1 MVHQVVKPEKI
12 AATAAVLLEQSL
24 VVPGVFQREGIDQ
37 FKGADND
44 TINVVVEGI
53 LPYRSYGFR
62 NDRSTSIQF
71 DEYKERKIPVTFGGD
86 IYSGVRL
93 TDEQNDF
100 DLKGWTKLARKQ
112 TEAIG
117 SGLEAKA
124 IGHLLGQE
132 YSVTLAT
139 PESYAEA
146 GLMRRSLIQARAV
159 MNKLRAPGTRRVLLC
174 GTGWEQALLEDEKL
188 NLAQFVGTE
197 EAVSSL
203 REATIGRRY
212 GFDIVVAPELPSN
225 EAYAMV
231 ESAFIFATGAPTV
244 PQSVPFGATASHN
257 GVALTW
263 LRDYETEKRRDRSV
277 FNTYQ
282 GFRSVTDVL
291 AGVSKEGLVE
301 EGEHSHFVRAIK
313 LTLGG
318 ASSIPQLAAGTAAQK
333 ELAKFTGVHEIK
345 ALPELTPA
353 VLKADAGE

>member
-12 AATAAVLLEQSL
+12 AATAAVLLEQNL
-24 VVPGVFQREGIDQ
+24 VVPAVFQREGIDQ
-37 FKGADND
+37 FKGAEDD

-53 LPYRSYGFR
+53 LPFRKYGWR

-71 DEYKERKIPVTFGGD
+71 DEYKERKIAVTFGGD

-100 DLKGWTKLARKQ
+100 DLRGWTKLARKQ
-112 TEAIG
+112 TEALG
-117 SGLEAKA
+117 SGLEDEAVK
-124 IGHLLGQE
+124 HLTTQA
-132 YSVTLAT
+132 YSVVLAT
-139 PESYAEA
+139 PEDYAEA
-146 GLMRRSLIQARAV
+146 GLMRKSLIQARAV
-159 MNKLRAPGTRRVLLC
+159 MNKLRTPGSSRTLIV
-174 GTGWEQALLEDEKL
+174 GTNWEQALLEDEKL
-188 NLAQFVGTE
+188 NLAQFVGE
-197 EAVSSL
+197 DEAVSSL

-212 GFDIVVAPELPSN
+212 GFNIVVSQEIGSN
-225 EAYAMV
+225 DAYALGD
-231 ESAFIFATGAPTV
+231 SAFIFATGAPTV

-291 AGVSKEGLVE
+291 AGVSKEGTVE
-301 EGEHSHFVRAIK
+301 EGQHEHFVRAIK

-318 ASSIPQLAAGTAAQK
+318 ESVIPQKASGTAAQK
-333 ELAKFTGVHEIK
+333 ELATFTGVDEIK
-345 ALPELTPA
+345 PLPALTAAPS
-353 VLKADAGE
+353 GE